1 MKYMRTVET
10 TNQNYEINK
19 KQKAPSYVNQFF
31 PFDISEITSSEAEEV
46 ETYYAN
52 RYKWS

>member
-1 MKYMRTVET
+1 MKYTRADET
-10 TNQNYEINK
+10 INQNYEVNK
-19 KQKAPSYVNQFF
+19 KQKDLSYFNQFF

-46 ETYYAN
+46 ETYYTN